1 MEKKTEKLTYET
13 AKAELVRFNVED
25 GFQTENLSWHCYD
38 GHHT

>member
-25 GFQTENLSWHCYD
+25 GFQTDAKSWTCYD
-38 GHHT
+38 SFHD